1 MNRRKLIKI
10 LSCILAV
17 LIVGAGG
24 VFFAAYQRLKNI
36 SPDILLDND
45 GELGSSKPKTY
56 VTYKG
61 ERYYY
66 NDNLVTLMLIGIDQS
81 EAEGREGLGAR
92 SDTMVVCAVDV
103 VENTIKMIVCPR
115 DSKALIRHIDTDGNV
130 YKEDY
135 NKLNSSFP
143 YGGGNQDRNKGAE
156 NVVYCVKRLLSCDGK
171 YDIPLEKYGGI
182 NMDGVGPLNDAVGGV
197 TVTLKESVT
206 GVGKEGETVKLTGD
220 QAFTF
225 CIQRKIEGMDG
236 SDISRGQRQMQFL
249 MGLAK
254 AIKDMQV
261 TQIPSIYS
269 SMTKYVFT
277 NLSTDEMVAYAK
289 ILKNINLDTMQQ
301 TQIAGTSGS
310 VGGGSG
316 WILDEEALEQTV
328 IDTFYIKDPDQTGV
342 TVTPEPSETATPSP
356 TETTK
361 KTTSPKK
368 TTKKTSAPRK
378 TTKKTATPKPT
389 QKKTATP
396 RPTTTHSATQRPT
409 GTNQGDE

>member
-1 MNRRKLIKI
+1 
-10 LSCILAV
+10 
-17 LIVGAGG
+17 
-24 VFFAAYQRLKNI
+24 
-36 SPDILLDND
+36 
-45 GELGSSKPKTY
+45 
-56 VTYKG
+56 
-61 ERYYY
+61 
-66 NDNLVTLMLIGIDQS
+66 
-81 EAEGREGLGAR
+81 
-92 SDTMVVCAVDV
+92 
-103 VENTIKMIVCPR
+103 
-115 DSKALIRHIDTDGNV
+115 
-130 YKEDY
+130 
-135 NKLNSSFP
+135 
-143 YGGGNQDRNKGAE
+143 
-156 NVVYCVKRLLSCDGK
+156 
-171 YDIPLEKYGGI
+171 
-182 NMDGVGPLNDAVGGV
+182 
-197 TVTLKESVT
+197 
-206 GVGKEGETVKLTGD
+206 
-220 QAFTF
+220 
-225 CIQRKIEGMDG
+225 
-236 SDISRGQRQMQFL
+236 MQFL

-301 TQIAGTSGS
+301 TQLAGTSGS

>member
-1 MNRRKLIKI
+1 MNRKKIIKI
-10 LSCILAV
+10 LSCVLAV

-36 SPDILLDND
+36 NPDILLDND
-45 GELGSSKPKTY
+45 GELGSNKPKTY
-56 VTYKG
+56 ITYKG

-66 NDNLVTLMLIGIDQS
+66 NDNLTTLMLIGIDQS
-81 EAEGREGLGAR
+81 EAEGRENLGAR
-92 SDTMVVCAVDV
+92 SDTMVVCAIDV
-103 VENTIKMIVCPR
+103 VENTIKMIICPR
-115 DSKALIRHIDTDGNV
+115 DTGALIRHIDTDGNV
-130 YKEDY
+130 YKEDI

-156 NVVYCVKRLLSCDGK
+156 NVVYNVQRLLSCDGK
-171 YDIPLEKYGGI
+171 YNIPLEKYGGI
-182 NMDGVGPLNDAVGGV
+182 NMDGVSPLNNAVGGV

-206 GVGKEGETVKLTGD
+206 GVGKEGQTIKLSGD

-225 CIQRKIEGMDG
+225 CIQRKIAGMDG

-254 AIKDMQV
+254 SVKDLQV

-269 SMTKYVFT
+269 SLTKYVFT

-301 TQIAGTSGS
+301 TQLAGKPGA

-316 WILDEEALEQTV
+316 WVLDEDALEQTI
-328 IDTFYIKDPDQTGV
+328 IDTFYIKDPDQSGV
-342 TVTPEPSETATPSP
+342 TTTPEPSETATPSP
-356 TETTK
+356 SATTKTTK
-361 KTTSPKK
+361 KATSTPKK
-368 TTKKTSAPRK
+368 TT
-378 TTKKTATPKPT
+378 
-389 QKKTATP
+389 KKTATP
-396 RPTTTHSATQRPT
+396 RPTTRKTATPRPT
-409 GTNQGDE
+409 TTKTATPRPTTTTTTPSASD

>member
-1 MNRRKLIKI
+1 MNRKKIIKI
-10 LSCILAV
+10 LSCVLAV

-36 SPDILLDND
+36 NPDILLDND
-45 GELGSSKPKTY
+45 GELGSNKPKTY
-56 VTYKG
+56 ITYKG

-66 NDNLVTLMLIGIDQS
+66 NDNLTTLMLIGIDQS
-81 EAEGREGLGAR
+81 EAEGRENLGAR
-92 SDTMVVCAVDV
+92 SDTMVVCAIDV
-103 VENTIKMIVCPR
+103 VENTIKMIICPR
-115 DSKALIRHIDTDGNV
+115 DTRALIRHIDTDGNV

-156 NVVYCVKRLLSCDGK
+156 NVVYNVQRLLSCDGK
-171 YDIPLEKYGGI
+171 YNIPLEKYGGI
-182 NMDGVGPLNDAVGGV
+182 NMDGVSPLNNAVGGV

-206 GVGKEGETVKLTGD
+206 GVGKEGQTVKLNGD

-225 CIQRKIEGMDG
+225 CIQRKIAGMDG

-254 AIKDMQV
+254 SVKNLQV

-269 SMTKYVFT
+269 SLTKYVFT

-301 TQIAGTSGS
+301 TQLAGRSGT

-316 WILDEEALEQTV
+316 WVLDEEALEQTI
-328 IDTFYIKDPDQTGV
+328 IDTFYIKDPDQSGV
-342 TVTPEPSETATPSP
+342 TTTPEPSQTATPSP
-356 TETTK
+356 SSTPKTTK
-361 KTTSPKK
+361 KATAAPKK
-368 TTKKTSAPRK
+368 TT
-378 TTKKTATPKPT
+378 
-389 QKKTATP
+389 KKTATP
-396 RPTTTHSATQRPT
+396 RPTTKKTATPRPSATRTATPRPT
-409 GTNQGDE
+409 TSTSTPHSSD

>member
-171 YDIPLEKYGGI
+171 YDIPLDKYGGI
-182 NMDGVGPLNDAVGGV
+182 NMDGVGPLNDAW
-197 TVTLKESVT
+197 
-206 GVGKEGETVKLTGD
+206 
-220 QAFTF
+220 A
-225 CIQRKIEGMDG
+225 
-236 SDISRGQRQMQFL
+236 
-249 MGLAK
+249 A
-254 AIKDMQV
+254 
-261 TQIPSIYS
+261 
-269 SMTKYVFT
+269 
-277 NLSTDEMVAYAK
+277 
-289 ILKNINLDTMQQ
+289 
-301 TQIAGTSGS
+301 
-310 VGGGSG
+310 
-316 WILDEEALEQTV
+316 
-328 IDTFYIKDPDQTGV
+328 
-342 TVTPEPSETATPSP
+342 
-356 TETTK
+356 
-361 KTTSPKK
+361 
-368 TTKKTSAPRK
+368 
-378 TTKKTATPKPT
+378 
-389 QKKTATP
+389 
-396 RPTTTHSATQRPT
+396 
-409 GTNQGDE
+409 

>member
-17 LIVGAGG
+17 LVVGAGG

-36 SPDILLDND
+36 SPEILLGNQKTEP
-45 GELGSSKPKTY
+45 GVEKPKTY
-56 VTYKG
+56 VMYKG

-81 EAEGREGLGAR
+81 EAEGRENLGAR
-92 SDTMVVCAVDV
+92 SDTMVVCAIDIK
-103 VENTIKMIVCPR
+103 ENTLKMIVCPR
-115 DSKALIRHIDTDGNV
+115 DTKALVRHIDLEGNV

-143 YGGGNQDRNKGAE
+143 FGGGNRDRNKGAE
-156 NVVYCVKRLLSCDGK
+156 NVVFNVKRVLSCDGK

-182 NMDGVGPLNDAVGGV
+182 NMDGVTPLNNAVGGV
-197 TVTLKESVT
+197 TVTLKEAVT
-206 GVGKEGETVKLTGD
+206 GVGEKGETVKLNGD

-225 CIQRKIEGMDG
+225 CIQRKIKGMDG
-236 SDISRGQRQMQFL
+236 TDISRGQRQMQFL

-254 AIKDMQV
+254 AVKSMEV

-269 SMTKYVFT
+269 SMTKYAFT
-277 NLSTDEMVAYAK
+277 NLTTDEMVAYAK
-289 ILKNINLDTMQQ
+289 ILKNINLDTMKQ
-301 TQIAGTSGS
+301 TQLAGKSGK
-310 VGGGSG
+310 VGNGSG

-342 TVTPEPSETATPSP
+342 TATQAPTATDTPSP
-356 TETTK
+356 TETAKATSTK
-361 KTTSPKK
+361 K
-368 TTKKTSAPRK
+368 A
-378 TTKKTATPKPT
+378 TATPKKT
-389 QKKTATP
+389 KKVTATPKKTKKATATPKRTTRRTATP
-396 RPTTTHSATQRPT
+396 RPTTTHTA
-409 GTNQGDE
+409 GGE